1 MLSAVLLTVVFFAA
15 RVSAGER
22 TLIAAGTAFG
32 VRVYTDGVVVAGV
45 PTEGSPAAGAD
56 LRRGDVIVRI
66 NGEAIRSA
74 EHFSDAVRRSGGEEL
89 ALDICR
95 ADQVKAVRIR
105 AATDESGVYRLG
117 VWIKDS
123 AAGIGTITLI
133 DPATMQFIGLGH
145 GICDAES
152 GTLIP
157 LAGGSAEEVTL
168 SGITVGEAGTPG
180 ELRGSFCGTKLGKLT
195 ENRVTGVYGVLL
207 DVPRGLE
214 KERYPV
220 GKKEDVKEGKAYI
233 FSTVDGEGR
242 AMYEVEISHLKIEG
256 ETRNFIVRITDPR
269 LLQKTGGIVQGMS
282 GSPIIQDGKLVGA
295 VTHVLVNDPTR
306 GYGIFIEN
314 MLEAAG

>member
-1 MLSAVLLTVVFFAA
+1 MLENYSVDIRVRGVFHSPLRFESAACLRYTKLSCISRFVDYLF
-15 RVSAGER
+15 VSLECVGYSDNS
-22 TLIAAGTAFG
+22 LC
-32 VRVYTDGVVVAGV
+32 VVVKSLGF
-45 PTEGSPAAGAD
+45 GNI
-56 LRRGDVIVRI
+56 LGDVGGRV
-66 NGEAIRSA
+66 NLSVL
-74 EHFSDAVRRSGGEEL
+74 SDALS
-89 ALDICR
+89 
-95 ADQVKAVRIR
+95 
-105 AATDESGVYRLG
+105 RLY
-117 VWIKDS
+117 S
-123 AAGIGTITLI
+123 Y
-133 DPATMQFIGLGH
+133 
-145 GICDAES
+145 
-152 GTLIP
+152 
-157 LAGGSAEEVTL
+157 
-168 SGITVGEAGTPG
+168 
-180 ELRGSFCGTKLGKLT
+180 KLT